1 MSWWRW
7 ARALAWLLVPAWI
20 WGTRAD
26 VLLAGHPA
34 YAVLVT
40 LAAVAGLALIAI
52 QVRARRAK
60 RRYAAPPDVA
70 QPSRRGRRALRTV
83 GRAIGVVATIGALVG
98 LVLLR
103 PYAATAPAVTLTS
116 AGSDSVSVVST
127 PTSITLTP
135 KAGAAAYTSRVGLVF
150 QPGAL
155 VDPRAYV
162 PLLARVAAD
171 GHLVV
176 IVKQPLSFG
185 LLALGAPDGPIAEHP
200 EVTRWAVGGH
210 SLGGVAASMY
220 AASHDDRVS
229 GLVLWASYPASSL
242 ADRTGL
248 AVASISGTADGLAR
262 PTTIEARRG
271 DLPPTT
277 VFTPVA
283 GAVHA
288 YFGDY
293 GEQAGDGIPTVSREQ
308 AQTAIVDATLALLA
322 RA

>member
-7 ARALAWLLVPAWI
+7 ARALAWLLVPSWI

-40 LAAVAGLALIAI
+40 LAAVAGLALVVT
-52 QVRARRAK
+52 QVRGRQTS
-60 RRYAAPPDVA
+60 RRYAAPTDVA
-70 QPSRRGRRALRTV
+70 QPRRRGRRALRTV
-83 GRAIGVVATIGALVG
+83 GRVFGVVATIGALVG

-135 KAGAAAYTSRVGLVF
+135 KVAAYTSRVGLVF

-200 EVTRWAVGGH
+200 EVARWAVGGH

-220 AASHDDRVS
+220 AASHADRVS

-262 PTTIEARRG
+262 PATIEARRG
-271 DLPPTT
+271 DLPPST
-277 VFTPVA
+277 VFTPVS

-308 AQTAIVDATLALLA
+308 AQTAIVVATLALLA

>member
-7 ARALAWLLVPAWI
+7 VRALAWLAVPAWI

-40 LAAVAGLALIAI
+40 LAALAGLALVVT
-52 QVRARRAK
+52 QM
-60 RRYAAPPDVA
+60 
-70 QPSRRGRRALRTV
+70 RGRRRASRQPKRGVLRTIGRVV
-83 GRAIGVVATIGALVG
+83 GGVATIGALVG

-116 AGSDSVSVVST
+116 AVSDSVSVVST
-127 PTSITLTP
+127 PTAITLTP

-200 EVTRWAVGGH
+200 EVARWAVGGH

-220 AASHDDRVS
+220 AASHSDRVS

-262 PTTIEARRG
+262 PATIEARRG
-271 DLPPTT
+271 DLPASK

-293 GEQAGDGIPTVSREQ
+293 GEHAGDGIPTVPREQ
-308 AQTAIVDATLALLA
+308 AQTAIVDATVALLA
-322 RA
+322 RACPLG

>member
-20 WGTRAD
+20 WATRAD

-40 LAAVAGLALIAI
+40 LAAVAGLALVVT
-52 QVRARRAK
+52 QV
-60 RRYAAPPDVA
+60 
-70 QPSRRGRRALRTV
+70 RGRRRASRQPKRGVLRTIGRVV
-83 GRAIGVVATIGALVG
+83 GGVATIGALVG

-127 PTSITLTP
+127 PTAITLTP
-135 KAGAAAYTSRVGLVF
+135 NAGAAAYTSRVGLVF

-185 LLALGAPDGPIAEHP
+185 LLALGAPDGPIVEHP
-200 EVTRWAVGGH
+200 EVARWAVGGH

-220 AASHDDRVS
+220 AASHADRVS

-262 PTTIEARRG
+262 PATIDARRG
-271 DLPPTT
+271 DLPPST

-322 RA
+322 RASPLG

>member
-40 LAAVAGLALIAI
+40 LAAVAGLVLVVT
-52 QVRARRAK
+52 QVRGRQTS

-70 QPSRRGRRALRTV
+70 QPRRHGRRALRTV
-83 GRAIGVVATIGALVG
+83 GRVFGVVATIGALVG

-220 AASHDDRVS
+220 AASHADRVS

-262 PTTIEARRG
+262 PATIEARRG
-271 DLPPTT
+271 DLPPSTAL
-277 VFTPVA
+277 TPVS

>member
-1 MSWWRW
+1 MTWWRW
-7 ARALAWLLVPAWI
+7 ARALAWLLVPSWI

-40 LAAVAGLALIAI
+40 LAGVAGLVLVVT
-52 QVRARRAK
+52 QVRGRQTS

-83 GRAIGVVATIGALVG
+83 GRVFGVVATIGALVG

-135 KAGAAAYTSRVGLVF
+135 KVAAYTSRVGLVF

-185 LLALGAPDGPIAEHP
+185 LLALGAPDGPIVEHP
-200 EVTRWAVGGH
+200 EVARWAVGGH

-220 AASHDDRVS
+220 AASHADRVS

-262 PTTIEARRG
+262 PATIEARRG